1 MVSQIIECLRLM
13 NPKRNIETVFDADRH
28 VQYEEMRREMTKLYD
43 DVFRSVSLP
52 DTEIKVK

>member
-1 MVSQIIECLRLM
+1 MFTAYESKMEQRD
-13 NPKRNIETVFDADRH
+13 TVFDADRH

>member
-13 NPKRNIETVFDADRH
+13 NPKWNIETVFDADRH

>member
-1 MVSQIIECLRLM
+1 M

>member
-13 NPKRNIETVFDADRH
+13 NPKWNIETVFDADRH

-52 DTEIKVK
+52 YAEIKVK